1 MSFEVDINIF
11 EVFSQLFDVLLRNFD
26 LILITNLHFSGK
38 LIPLFLY
45 VLFNTSLCSG
55 FIILVL
61 VIFVYFKRNLHGIYK

>member
-45 VLFNTSLCSG
+45 VLFNTSLCCS